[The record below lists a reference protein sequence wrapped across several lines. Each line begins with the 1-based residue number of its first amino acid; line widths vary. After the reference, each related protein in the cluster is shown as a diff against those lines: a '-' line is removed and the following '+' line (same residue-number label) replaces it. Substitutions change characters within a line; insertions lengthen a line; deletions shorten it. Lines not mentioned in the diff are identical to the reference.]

1 MDLRQVRKLSSLL
14 IACVVSGY
22 SDISFASYLTNL
34 QLEQTSNGVESTGV
48 ASVGINGNAKY
59 HYSIPLPS
67 GINGFTPQL
76 GISYNSNLTKGSL
89 GYGWTLSG
97 PKSITRCQSSYFVD
111 GEPGSISGEQSD
123 KLCLNG
129 MRLINVDGEYGA
141 AETEYRTLSDT
152 YQKIIL
158 HRGMQDSD
166 SWFEVWD
173 SDGIRSEYRQSVNL
187 ENGSPIFWYQT
198 QMADLSGN
206 LINYNY
212 EPDSSGTNRTLYLST
227 VTYNGFSVKI
237 NYETANRKR
246 SYFRAGSE
254 FLDTLKVKTIDVF
267 AGSSTLV
274 LTVSAHYDPKDA
286 NQDLLSKVTLS
297 RYSSPEIDAF
307 TIDWN
312 TDGEED
318 FTDYSVAL
326 RGDFSEHQYSYR
338 TFADVDGNGLPDFV
352 GFADNGVFVAFSDSP
367 GSYNPPKLLSF
378 DFSEVNLVPREYVPE
393 GGQGKENRGRK
404 SMLRSARHGDRG
416 GEGKAQIPDPS
427 KEWNVLLHPRLLG
440 DVNGDGKADIVGFGN
455 YGVSVALSEGRKFR
469 NAEQWLDTLGYIRSG
484 WKQENKR
491 YLADVNGDGLDDIVG
506 FADRGVFVSLS
517 DGTRFTAPQLWS
529 QRFGAHQQ
537 YGERALGDFNGDG
550 MADIVAFADKGVTVS
565 LSTGSAFSTETLWSS
580 EFRTPRSWEL
590 SRHILKATDVNG
602 DGLADVIGFSDA
614 GTYVA
619 LSTGASLKASSL
631 WKNHFGF
638 KAGGWR
644 VGEHPRLLADVDYDG
659 IPDIIGFAND
669 RVVVA
674 QGTGSGFLDHAG
686 GLRAF
691 GTRAGGWRA
700 EDVRTSVDLNG
711 DGKMDLVGVNRFGI
725 HTAIS
730 HFSSPLVNA
739 ITSNLGNASRFEYG
753 TLSDTEVYR
762 RGPDAQYPQQ
772 NVTFGIVVKGLSV
785 SDGIGGYNE
794 LAYKYEGKK
803 VHLMGA
809 HNLGFEKVHQWNKT
823 THQVESRTY
832 HQDVENR
839 LLYSALKEKVVCQLT
854 SDNEFSFDSCSVDS
868 ANKLSVLTNQW
879 HTEKA
884 IGNGRPNAA
893 KYLAPSYK
901 SPFEPRQRFKQQ
913 LIKSVTKTWGLDGAF
928 LQTVTIDKAYDKQF
942 GYVKSETTTTVDHIH
957 NQTTTTSVL
966 NEYKQ
971 PNYDKWLV
979 RLLEKKTIA
988 VSQSNAAEGAKLNTQ
1003 TKTYDYEY
1011 DDNGRL
1017 IKETKQKGTELE
1029 SAIEYG
1035 NFHRGLPQIIT
1046 ERWSAALSK
1055 NIVGKTGA
1063 PQNFRQTFKSYDRY
1077 GYLSSETN
1085 ALGYS
1090 KTYGFDPVFGS
1101 LVHLRDERANV
1112 TLYYYDQ
1119 WGRLIGSREP
1129 TGAWSTILYELS
1141 AEEGA
1146 VYSKTVR
1153 SSNAP
1158 EQKTWYDARHR
1169 EVKSMTRVI
1178 GNKPYAFTTT
1188 RYNAL
1193 GQVVSSGVPSPS
1205 EVPEATTDYQYDA
1218 LGRVTHIKKPDGS
1231 SSRYRY
1237 SGFTTEF
1244 TNSRGYTTST
1254 TFDALGQKVEV
1265 KDADNNSVYYQ
1276 YDAWGNLVQTEDP
1289 KGNRIEVGYDILGNR
1304 TRLKDPDLGVVHYAT
1319 NGLGLVYKTEK
1330 NQDVVVSEHF
1340 DLLGRI
1346 VKRESRKAN
1355 HKEPVQTWK
1364 YQARGGLLSEA
1375 SQAGNVENY
1384 EYFDNGLLQHKY
1396 ITILGQSYHQEY
1408 EYDLTG
1414 RLEFLHYGNGVVT
1427 EQAYHESNRLS
1438 KVYLYKKG
1446 LTGAR
1451 DLVWSAKEMDSFGN
1465 MTDLQFGNGLS
1476 SVYQYQ
1482 ADTGY
1487 IDRTQ
1492 LFKGSEVVKE
1502 NQYRFDSVGNLTY
1515 RSELDSQLL
1524 KTKVKTGDKLLQSG
1538 SSFGIRVYYAHYEY
1552 QMELQESLSYDA
1564 LNRLTQSDISRSA
1577 VILNSRTEIK
1587 ESGLKDYLSDVECPK
1602 PITIQPDPLQPITY
1616 WSQGKPSDLLVNSRR
1631 IGSGSLIGGGYVGE
1645 IKFENKACFP
1655 RGGKSPF
1662 ADDTTLS
1669 NVSVAY
1675 DELGNI
1681 EHKQDVGHYTY
1692 GALRAG
1698 SSEYLP
1704 HAVSQV
1710 VSSNGQVQK
1719 FTYDVHGNMLSGA
1732 GRSIRYNANHKPI
1745 LIKKGNATTEFEYG
1759 VHGQRYLRKDT
1770 TERGTT
1776 TTRYLD
1782 STEVITQPNGKTTFR
1797 YYLGDKAIY
1806 EHTVGDVKLS
1816 GIKYLHK
1823 DHLGSVIA
1831 ISNELG
1837 DIEQRFSY
1845 DAWGKRRGSDWQP
1858 QLEQTSSIVGR
1869 LGFTG
1874 HEMLDDVGLIHMN
1887 GRVYDPTLAS
1897 FLSADPFIQDKWF
1910 ATQAFNRYSYVQNN
1924 PLSYVDPTGY
1934 YIPEGINQ
1942 TNDAKDRE
1950 FQRQYREAEKAA
1962 KDNLAREQQELAER
1976 QQGLGFWGDLLSF
1989 GVGFTPLG
1997 VLSDAY
2003 TLFTGE
2009 DFFTGET
2016 ITGFARYAGIVPG
2029 VSELRTGVRVV
2040 SKTASAAAD
2049 AALAAGKKSGAAAEL
2064 TVGDRVFTAVSGEV
2078 VEHNPQVTGALMGT
2092 PTAERAPWHGG
2103 CAEVACLD
2111 KALNAGVDPAGGTI
2125 KAVNIGV
2132 SGMGH
2137 GTPKKVCSSC
2147 NDVLEHFGVNQ

>member
-22 SDISFASYLTNL
+22 SDISFASFGTSL
-34 QLEQTSNGVESTGV
+34 QLEKTSNGVENTGV

-76 GISYNSNLTKGSL
+76 GISYNSSLGKGSL
-89 GYGWTLSG
+89 GYGWALSG
-97 PKSITRCQSSYFVD
+97 PQSISRCQSSYFVD
-111 GEPGSISGEQSD
+111 GEPGSITGDQSD

-152 YQKIIL
+152 YKKVIL
-158 HRGMQDSD
+158 HKGIQASD

-187 ENGSPIFWYQT
+187 ESGVPIFWYQT
-198 QMADLSGN
+198 LMADLSGN
-206 LINYNY
+206 LINYHY
-212 EPDSSGTNRTLYLST
+212 EKKSSGTNKALHLST
-227 VTYNGFSVKI
+227 VTYNGFSVRI
-237 NYETANRKR
+237 DYETANRKR

-254 FLDTLKVKTIDVF
+254 FSDTLKIKTINVLVAD
-267 AGSSTLV
+267 SETPV
-274 LTVSAHYDPKDA
+274 LTVSAHYDLEDT

-297 RYSSPEIDAF
+297 RYSSPEIVAF

-312 TDGEED
+312 DEGVED
-318 FTDYSVAL
+318 FTDYSQVFD
-326 RGDFSEHQYSYR
+326 GDFSEHRYSYR
-338 TFADVDGNGLPDFV
+338 TFADVDGDGLPDYV
-352 GFADNGVFVAFSDSP
+352 GFAANGVYVAFADGA
-367 GSYNPPKLLSF
+367 GSYSSPSLLSREF
-378 DFSEVNLVPREYVPE
+378 AEVNLVPREE
-393 GGQGKENRGRK
+393 E
-404 SMLRSARHGDRG
+404 SEHRG
-416 GEGKAQIPDPS
+416 GRRERSSIGLRIAGYSEHEGLSSKRPEPDPNR
-427 KEWNVLLHPRLLG
+427 EWNALLHPRLLS

-455 YGVSVALSEGRKFR
+455 SGVSVALSEGRTFKKS
-469 NAEQWLDTLGYIRSG
+469 EQWINSFGYVAGG
-484 WKQENKR
+484 WASNNKR
-491 YLADVNGDGLDDIVG
+491 VLADVNGDGLNDIIG
-506 FADRGVFVSLS
+506 FANSGVYVSLS
-517 DGTRFTAPQLWS
+517 DGSRFMAPTMWS
-529 QRFGAHQQ
+529 SFFGARQVDEV
-537 YGERALGDFNGDG
+537 GTGDFNGDG
-550 MADIVAFADKGVTVS
+550 LADI
-565 LSTGSAFSTETLWSS
+565 LAFSKS
-580 EFRTPRSWEL
+580 
-590 SRHILKATDVNG
+590 
-602 DGLADVIGFSDA
+602 
-614 GTYVA
+614 GTSVA
-619 LSTGASLKASSL
+619 LSTGASFTNNELWSTAFATQNRHMVYHVRDLVDINDDGLTDVIGFADAGAYVALSTGKSLEASSL
-631 WKNHFGF
+631 WKNQFGF

-644 VGEHPRLLADVDYDG
+644 VGEHPRLLVDVNYDG
-659 IPDIIGFAND
+659 IRDIIGFAND

-674 QGTGSGFLDHAG
+674 QGTGGGFLDHVG
-686 GLRAF
+686 SLRAF
-691 GTRAGGWRA
+691 GTRAGGWSA
-700 EDVRTSVDLNG
+700 ADVRTSVDLNG
-711 DGKMDLVGVNRFGI
+711 DGKMDLVGVNGSGI
-725 HTAIS
+725 HTAFSRIS
-730 HFSSPLVNA
+730 TPLVNT
-739 ITSNLGNASRFEYG
+739 ITSNLGNVSRFDYG
-753 TLSDTEVYR
+753 TLSDTRVYR

-772 NVTFGIVVKGLSV
+772 NVTSGIVVKSLSV

-823 THQVESRTY
+823 THQIESHTY
-832 HQDVENR
+832 HQDVENT

-854 SDNEFSFDSCSVDS
+854 SYNEFSFDSCSVDS
-868 ANKLSVLTNQW
+868 ANKLTKLTNHW

-884 IGNGRPNAA
+884 IGNGRPTAG
-893 KYLAPSYK
+893 KRVAPSYK

-913 LIKSVTKTWGLDGAF
+913 LIKSVTKNWGLDGTF

-942 GYVKSETTTTVDHIH
+942 GYIKSETTTTVDHIH
-957 NQTTTTSVL
+957 NQTTTTSVV

-971 PNYDKWLV
+971 PNHDKWLV
-979 RLLEKKTIA
+979 RLLEKNTIA
-988 VSQSNAAEGAKLNTQ
+988 VSQSNTAAGAKLNTQ

-1011 DDNGRL
+1011 DNNGL
-1017 IKETKQKGTELE
+1017 LVKEIKQKGTELE
-1029 SAIEYG
+1029 SVIEYG
-1035 NFHRGLPQIIT
+1035 NFYRGLPQIIT
-1046 ERWSAALSK
+1046 ERWSAVLSK
-1055 NIVGKTGA
+1055 NIVGKTGS
-1063 PQNFRQTFKSYDRY
+1063 PQNFRQTFKSYDEY
-1077 GYLSSETN
+1077 GYLKRETN
-1085 ALGYS
+1085 ALGYT
-1090 KTYGFDPVFGS
+1090 KTYTFNPVLGI
-1101 LVHLRDERANV
+1101 LVHMQDERANV
-1112 TLYYYDQ
+1112 TSYDYDQ

-1141 AEEGA
+1141 AEEGS

-1169 EVKSMTRVI
+1169 EVKSMTRVL
-1178 GNKPYAFTTT
+1178 GGKPYAFTTT

-1193 GQVVSSGVPSPS
+1193 GQVSSSGVPSPS

-1231 SSRYRY
+1231 SSRYSY
-1237 SGFTTEF
+1237 SGFTTEM

-1265 KDADNNSVYYQ
+1265 KDADNNSVQYQ

-1289 KGNRIEVGYDILGNR
+1289 RGNRIEVGYDILGNR
-1304 TRLKDPDLGVVHYAT
+1304 TRLKDPDLGVVNYAP

-1330 NQDVVVSEHF
+1330 NQDVVVNEYF

-1346 VKRESRKAN
+1346 VKRESSKAN
-1355 HKEPVQTWK
+1355 YKESVQSWK
-1364 YQARGGLLSEA
+1364 YQARGGLLSEV

-1384 EYFDNGLLQHKY
+1384 EYFNNGLLQHKY

-1492 LFKGSEVVKE
+1492 LFKGNNVVKE
-1502 NQYRFDSVGNLTY
+1502 NQYRFDSVGNLTF

-1524 KTKVKTGDKLLQSG
+1524 KTKVKTDEKLLESG
-1538 SSFGIRVYYAHYEY
+1538 REWGVRVSYAHYDY

-1564 LNRLTQSDISRSA
+1564 LNRLIQVDTSRSA
-1577 VILNSRTEIK
+1577 VILSSRTESK
-1587 ESGLKDYLSDVECPK
+1587 EVGLKGYMSFENCLK
-1602 PITIQPDPLQPITY
+1602 PITIQPDPLEPITHVN
-1616 WSQGKPSDLLVNSRR
+1616 QVKPSDLLANPRALGPVSLLRPEYELEVKLENNFCSPS
-1631 IGSGSLIGGGYVGE
+1631 IG
-1645 IKFENKACFP
+1645 
-1655 RGGKSPF
+1655 RSPF
-1662 ADDTTLS
+1662 ADDKALS
-1669 NVSVAY
+1669 SVVMAY
-1675 DELGNI
+1675 DALGNI
-1681 EHKQDVGHYTY
+1681 EYKQDVGRYTY

-1698 SSEYLP
+1698 SSERLP

-1710 VSSNGQVQK
+1710 VSSNGQVQQ

-1745 LIKKGNATTEFEYG
+1745 SIKKGNATTEFEYG

-1770 TERGTT
+1770 TERGIT

-1782 STEVITQPNGKTTFR
+1782 STEVITQPNGQTTFR

-1806 EHTVGDVKLS
+1806 EYTVGDVKLS

-1845 DAWGKRRGSDWQP
+1845 DAWGKRRGTHWQP

-1887 GRVYDPTLAS
+1887 GRVYDPTLAR

-1924 PLSYVDPTGY
+1924 PLSYTDPTGKFVLQVIGAALTAY
-1934 YIPEGINQ
+1934 DVYKAYQEDGIAGAVKALIEEGITNVATGGLARVAKVGKTVVQKVAKAVEDSSKSLPNNQLQLAAASDKAPSFNHIDDAKTKDVPLSSQQAGATDSADAPKSRDYDRPEIETKSGTSVKQKNATDEWDEFLGSDQ
-1942 TNDAKDRE
+1942 TNIDPRDGLPDPDRIWSADGKRSIRFGE
-1950 FQRQYREAEKAA
+1950 HEMNSKPNKLHYHQETWHDDKVENVLQR
-1962 KDNLAREQQELAER
+1962 
-1976 QQGLGFWGDLLSF
+1976 
-1989 GVGFTPLG
+1989 
-1997 VLSDAY
+1997 
-2003 TLFTGE
+2003 
-2009 DFFTGET
+2009 
-2016 ITGFARYAGIVPG
+2016 I
-2029 VSELRTGVRVV
+2029 
-2040 SKTASAAAD
+2040 
-2049 AALAAGKKSGAAAEL
+2049 
-2064 TVGDRVFTAVSGEV
+2064 
-2078 VEHNPQVTGALMGT
+2078 
-2092 PTAERAPWHGG
+2092 
-2103 CAEVACLD
+2103 
-2111 KALNAGVDPAGGTI
+2111 
-2125 KAVNIGV
+2125 
-2132 SGMGH
+2132 
-2137 GTPKKVCSSC
+2137 PK
-2147 NDVLEHFGVNQ
+2147 